1 MNREPLDRNR
11 RSPGDDSGEHAG
23 TQPHASAIRKRR
35 LLLGTA
41 AAAAAALA
49 SGALVQRWRDA
60 TVDRNVAGIA
70 IHRTA
75 REMPPLRF
83 LSGTGAAL
91 DLVAFRGRTV
101 LLNIWA
107 TWCGPCREEMPTLDR
122 LQALLGG
129 PQFEVLAL
137 SIDAGGMAAVKPFFD
152 KTGIRHLRPYIDG
165 FRETGAIVG
174 TGVPLTLLINPQGR
188 EVGRKLGEARWDDPA
203 IVELIRHYLPGGKGE
218 KAAHG

>member
-1 MNREPLDRNR
+1 MNEDRLDLTQ
-11 RSPGDDSGEHAG
+11 RSPGDDPGERAG
-23 TQPHASAIRKRR
+23 TPPPASVVRRRR

-41 AAAAAALA
+41 GAAALVA
-49 SGALVQRWRDA
+49 GALVQLWPEA

-83 LSGTGAAL
+83 LSGTGTAL

-129 PQFEVLAL
+129 PQFEVVAL
-137 SIDAGGMAAVKPFFD
+137 SIDAGGMAAVTPFFN
-152 KTGIRHLRPYIDG
+152 KIGIRHLRPYIDG
-165 FRETGAIVG
+165 FHEAGAIVG
-174 TGVPLTLLINPQGR
+174 TGLPLTLLINPQGR

-203 IVELIRHYLPGGKGE
+203 IIELIRQYLPGGKGE
-218 KAAHG
+218 KAEHG